1 MSTNS
6 ISIFID
12 ADACPVKSE
21 IERVANRHKIKTYV
35 VSNGGIRPSQNP
47 LLNLV
52 VVSKEADAADI
63 WISENMNAND
73 IVVTSDIVLAA
84 NVIEKGARV
93 IKPTGEILNGK
104 NIGEILAMRDL
115 MYDIRAADPFR
126 QSGGTAF
133 SKNDRSRFLD
143 GLERLARVK
152 FYSITV

>member
-1 MSTNS
+1 MSTNL
-6 ISIFID
+6 ISIFVD
-12 ADACPVKSE
+12 ADACPVKE
-21 IERVANRHKIKTYV
+21 EVERVADRHKMKTYI

-52 VVSKEADAADI
+52 VVSKESDAADI
-63 WISENMNAND
+63 WISENMSEND

-93 IKPTGEILNGK
+93 IKPNGEILNSK

-152 FYSITV
+152 F

>member
-63 WISENMNAND
+63 WISENMSAND

-152 FYSITV
+152 F

>member
-6 ISIFID
+6 ISIYVD
-12 ADACPVKSE
+12 ADACPVKAE
-21 IERVANRHKIKTYV
+21 VERVANRHKIKTYI

-52 VVSKEADAADI
+52 VVSKEPDAADI
-63 WISENMNAND
+63 WISENVSAND

-84 NVIEKGARV
+84 NVIEKGTRV
-93 IKPTGEILNGK
+93 VKPNGEILNNK

-126 QSGGTAF
+126 QSGGSAF
-133 SKNDRSRFLD
+133 SKNNRSQFLD
-143 GLERLARVK
+143 SLERLAR
-152 FYSITV
+152 I

>member
-1 MSTNS
+1 MSTNL
-6 ISIFID
+6 ISIFVD
-12 ADACPVKSE
+12 ADACPVKE
-21 IERVANRHKIKTYV
+21 EVERVANRHKIKTYV

-63 WISENMNAND
+63 WISENMSAND

-152 FYSITV
+152 F

>member
-1 MSTNS
+1 M
-6 ISIFID
+6 IKIYVD

-63 WISENMNAND
+63 WISENMSAND

-115 MYDIRAADPFR
+115 MYDIMAADPFR

-152 FYSITV
+152 F

>member
-1 MSTNS
+1 MSTNF
-6 ISIFID
+6 ISIFVD
-12 ADACPVKSE
+12 ADACPVKAE
-21 IERVANRHKIKTYV
+21 VERVANRHKIKTYV

-63 WISENMNAND
+63 WISENMSAND

-152 FYSITV
+152 F

>member
-21 IERVANRHKIKTYV
+21 VERVANRHKIKTYV

-63 WISENMNAND
+63 WISENMSAND

-152 FYSITV
+152 F

>member
-104 NIGEILAMRDL
+104 NIGETLAMRDL

-126 QSGGTAF
+126 QSGGSAF
-133 SKNDRSRFLD
+133 SKKDRSKFLD

-152 FYSITV
+152 F

>member
-63 WISENMNAND
+63 WISENMSAND

-84 NVIEKGARV
+84 NVIERGARV

-152 FYSITV
+152 F

>member
-63 WISENMNAND
+63 WISENMSAND

-143 GLERLARVK
+143 VLERLARVK
-152 FYSITV
+152 F

>member
-52 VVSKEADAADI
+52 VVSKESDAADI
-63 WISENMNAND
+63 WISENMSEND

-152 FYSITV
+152 F